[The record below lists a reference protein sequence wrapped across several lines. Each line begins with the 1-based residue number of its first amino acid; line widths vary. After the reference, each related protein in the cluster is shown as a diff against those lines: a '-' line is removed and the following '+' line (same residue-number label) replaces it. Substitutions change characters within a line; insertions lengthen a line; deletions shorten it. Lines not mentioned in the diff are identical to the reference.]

1 MDGQA
6 TLVEFV
12 TLPSSAGLGESND
25 PRLTTSTAMLNAYSK
40 RASVAVLSAAALI
53 TTSACADDSAT
64 GPLNPDNASVSS
76 VALIELDGTR
86 PAFYLQKPD
95 GSDRVRVH
103 FTGAVD
109 EVAGNSP
116 LVPALTDE
124 TILALRSAKWSPDGS
139 RIAFVATVAFDQ
151 AEVVVMDADGTDP
164 RIVSPNYAYVLGDV
178 DWSPDGKRLAYI
190 MATRPSLGGL
200 ELFVSDVAG
209 APKVTQ
215 VTTGSGYRGL
225 GGTVRFASSGTAV
238 WISQVTGEQ
247 GGPLFESIGAVRRV
261 DLATGAITSVRE
273 NLAGEV
279 QAVSHSGQWAL
290 VMRHKALSNGVYDNQ
305 LIRVPLVGT
314 GPELLLVDG
323 GQLDFAR
330 LTSDDSRLV
339 LLRNGS
345 RFGVLA
351 AVGGTEQA
359 VRGSGADQLS
369 ADVRQ

>member
-1 MDGQA
+1 
-6 TLVEFV
+6 
-12 TLPSSAGLGESND
+12 
-25 PRLTTSTAMLNAYSK
+25 
-40 RASVAVLSAAALI
+40 
-53 TTSACADDSAT
+53 
-64 GPLNPDNASVSS
+64 
-76 VALIELDGTR
+76 
-86 PAFYLQKPD
+86 
-95 GSDRVRVH
+95 
-103 FTGAVD
+103 
-109 EVAGNSP
+109 
-116 LVPALTDE
+116 
-124 TILALRSAKWSPDGS
+124 
-139 RIAFVATVAFDQ
+139 
-151 AEVVVMDADGTDP
+151 
-164 RIVSPNYAYVLGDV
+164 
-178 DWSPDGKRLAYI
+178 
-190 MATRPSLGGL
+190 
-200 ELFVSDVAG
+200 
-209 APKVTQ
+209 
-215 VTTGSGYRGL
+215 
-225 GGTVRFASSGTAV
+225 VRFASSGTAV

-351 AVGGTEQA
+351 AAGGTEQA
-359 VRGSGADQLS
+359 VRGTGADQLS
-369 ADVRQ
+369 VDFRE

>member
-1 MDGQA
+1 
-6 TLVEFV
+6 
-12 TLPSSAGLGESND
+12 
-25 PRLTTSTAMLNAYSK
+25 MLNAYRT
-40 RASVAVLSAAALI
+40 RAALVALSAAVLF
-53 TTSACADDSAT
+53 TTTACTDNSAT
-64 GPLNPDNASVSS
+64 DPRNPDAAAGRS
-76 VALIELDGTR
+76 VALVELEGTR
-86 PAFYLQKPD
+86 PAFYLQSAD
-95 GSDRVRVH
+95 GSERTRVH

-109 EVAGNSP
+109 EVPGNIP
-116 LVPALTDE
+116 LVPALTDAN
-124 TILALRSAKWSPDGS
+124 ILGLRSVKWSPDGS

-178 DWSPDGKRLAYI
+178 DWSPDGKRIAYI
-190 MATRPSLGGL
+190 MATKPSLGGL
-200 ELFVSDVAG
+200 ELFVSDVSG

-225 GGTVRFASSGTAV
+225 GGTIRFASTGSGV

-247 GGPLFESIGAVRRV
+247 GAPLFESIAAVRRV

-273 NLAGEV
+273 NLGGEV
-279 QAVSHSGQWAL
+279 QAVSHTGLWAL
-290 VMRHKALSNGVYDNQ
+290 VMRHKALTNGVYDNQ
-305 LIRVPLVGT
+305 LVRVPLVGT

-345 RFGVLA
+345 RFGTLA
-351 AVGGTEQA
+351 AAGGVEQA

-369 ADVRQ
+369 ADIHD